1 MRRLSPRESLD
12 HRLRSLASDID
23 SLKSR
28 EMPNDVPSKWEKF
41 DDVAIIPNKSF
52 RDGYWDE
59 VPSDVLWREVAIA
72 IGVQRL
78 YRKGEVDGPKRKPE
92 IELLTG
98 SSRGSWVIRKENG
111 IRYGYDI
118 TNCMWSAGNVNER
131 RRMGEVAKQ
140 GETVLDL
147 FAGIGYYTLPILKSS
162 SGINVIACEWNQ
174 ASIES
179 LRWNLSENGLEHQ
192 CTVIEGDCT
201 ETVPKL
207 SLQVDRAVLGLL
219 PDSTFAIPTAIGA
232 FGPTGGMLH
241 LHALSS
247 SKDYDSQSKEIE
259 RKILDCSGE
268 FTIGS
273 LDVVRVKS
281 YAPKW
286 DHVVYDIVLDG
297 REASMTQ
304 GE

>member
-1 MRRLSPRESLD
+1 MRRLSPKESLD

-52 RDGYWDE
+52 RDEYWDE
-59 VPSDVLWREVAIA
+59 VPSDVLWKEVAIA

-78 YRKGEVDGPKRKPE
+78 YRKGEVGGPKRKPE

-131 RRMGEVAKQ
+131 RRMGEVAKP

-232 FGPTGGMLH
+232 FGPKGVCCTYTH
-241 LHALSS
+241 FPV
-247 SKDYDSQSKEIE
+247 
-259 RKILDCSGE
+259 RKIMIL
-268 FTIGS
+268 S
-273 LDVVRVKS
+273 LRK
-281 YAPKW
+281 
-286 DHVVYDIVLDG
+286 
-297 REASMTQ
+297 
-304 GE
+304 